1 MYKGEDLMSRIL
13 IAYAT
18 KTGTA
23 QKCAGMLADLLGG
36 VQLADLSAEQPDP
49 ADYDLVIVGGGVR
62 MGLLHKV
69 AREYLKRWE
78 SALAGQV
85 AAYFVC
91 NAFVNQTEEVL
102 RQNIPPV
109 LLEKAVCADTFGGE
123 LEPEKLKGID
133 RLIVRMV
140 TSSGGAKEAVR
151 IRRERIDAFAAAVRK
166 ALPK

>member
-1 MYKGEDLMSRIL
+1 
-13 IAYAT
+13 
-18 KTGTA
+18 
-23 QKCAGMLADLLGG
+23 MLADLLGD
-36 VQLADLSAEQPDP
+36 VQLADLSAERPDP
-49 ADYDLVIVGGGVR
+49 THYDLVVVGSGVR
-62 MGLLHKV
+62 MGLLHKA

-78 SALAGQV
+78 SALAGQA

-91 NAFVNQTEEVL
+91 NAFVNQTDEVL

-109 LLEKAVCADTFGGE
+109 LLEKAVCVDTFGGE
-123 LEPEKLKGID
+123 LEPERLKGID

-140 TSSGGAKEAVR
+140 TSSGGAKEVVR